1 MKIALIILSFWLGSY
16 VQQSNVA
23 KSSCEE
29 RARQVLKSLTP
40 DNALRHALEQ
50 GQRGDCVR
58 QSWMDKMQQLGIKQ
72 ASFLIEYSWKKEKV
86 SFKIKNTR
94 LLARLLFQL

>member
-1 MKIALIILSFWLGSY
+1 MKIALIILSLLLGSN
-16 VQQSNVA
+16 VHQSSEA

-29 RARQVLKSLTP
+29 RAQQILKSLTP

-58 QSWMDKMQQLGIKQ
+58 QSWMDKMHRFGIKQ
-72 ASFLIEYSWKKEKV
+72 AYS
-86 SFKIKNTR
+86 
-94 LLARLLFQL
+94 